1 MQRYIKLIVCGEI
14 LAMLALAI
22 FIGYLI
28 AAPSNKQRG
37 RPVRRYVDT
46 LVYVPSNQS
55 DTKKHMWAL
64 DADVDVGKIIVALP
78 VAAGDASGRASFG
91 NIMTFK
97 EFYDAK
103 PFGKGRAVEYWL
115 RIRDG
120 ETPATEDIAKEIRAL
135 RASGFNIRGVMIVD
149 EVVKREPWWET
160 IRAQNLKFG
169 VLGSKGWTAGYPTA
183 TGVPAAVCRG
193 CGRERIGC
201 RASGGVPARQRSQ
214 IRPHGLD
221 VGGRGAGWQGRG
233 LSDGVRHPVARHP
246 PGGGAAGRR
255 THPRARPLELK
266 LKLHSNI
273 SVNVFTGPL
282 HGLHHSL
289 RRRRRWPVHPHL

>member
-183 TGVPAAVCRG
+183 TGVPQPDLAIGEFYEPAYQPLCAADAVANG
-193 CGRERIGC
+193 SD
-201 RASGGVPARQRSQ
+201 AARQAAYLHANAVRFDLTDSTWAGVALGGKGADCPTAYDILSPV
-214 IRPHGLD
+214 IRQAVALRDGAPIRVLGL
-221 VGGRGAGWQGRG
+221 W
-233 LSDGVRHPVARHP
+233 S
-246 PGGGAAGRR
+246 
-255 THPRARPLELK
+255 
-266 LKLHSNI
+266 
-273 SVNVFTGPL
+273 
-282 HGLHHSL
+282 
-289 RRRRRWPVHPHL
+289 